1 MQIAEVNGICS
12 NREIGG
18 LDIGTKALVVLVNGK
33 SSGQK
38 RRKKRYK
45 DDRYRINSQNTGGR
59 VEWKALQK
67 DP

>member
-1 MQIAEVNGICS
+1 MQIVEVNGICS

-18 LDIGTKALVVLVNGK
+18 LDIGTKTLVLVNGK

-45 DDRYRINSQNTGGR
+45 DHRYRINSQNTGGR